1 MATRQASGSREGA
14 GGIGRGTAATD
25 QPSQDG
31 RRRALPASLFPEK
44 SRPSPAPG
52 RPSARLQGGSAAT
65 PTPRPIPAQRSLPSA
80 SPIGCQLPGRGCQRR
95 VGRGRGSVG
104 KGVER
109 SRENVRMGLGG
120 PALRDAHWLELRG
133 RRCPL
138 DETRCQ
144 SGERVGF
151 TVSGRGKS
159 RLRPSTLSACLR
171 PPGWREAPP
180 LLRGALLWNVYIG
193 AAAAAAAAL
202 AKPRSARASWLA
214 CKRRKATGPV
224 QPRWQGRRRTT
235 TTTRSQSL
243 QCEARSVAKQ

>member
-1 MATRQASGSREGA
+1 M
-14 GGIGRGTAATD
+14 GRGTAATD

-65 PTPRPIPAQRSLPSA
+65 PASRPIPAQRSLPSA

-109 SRENVRMGLGG
+109 SRENVRMGRGG
-120 PALRDAHWLELRG
+120 SALRDAHWLELCG

-138 DETRCQ
+138 DERRCQ

-151 TVSGRGKS
+151 TESGRGKS
-159 RLRPSTLSACLR
+159 RLRPSMLSACLH

-193 AAAAAAAAL
+193 AAAAAL
-202 AKPRSARASWLA
+202 ANPRNARASWLA

-224 QPRWQGRRRTT
+224 QPRWQGRRRRTT
-235 TTTRSQSL
+235 TTTRIQSL
-243 QCEARSVAKQ
+243 QCQARSVAKQ